1 MVKKSVKL
9 SAAHVCAVTHSPFN
23 ILTVFD
29 ITSQSKSSPL
39 GSPHSS
45 PCSVK
50 NNQ

>member
-29 ITSQSKSSPL
+29 IASQSKSSPL

>member
-1 MVKKSVKL
+1 MVKESVKL
-9 SAAHVCAVTHSPFN
+9 AAAHVCAVTHSPFN
-23 ILTVFD
+23 SLTAFD
-29 ITSQSKSSPL
+29 IASQSKSSPL